1 MDKPLLFTPLA
12 LRGLE
17 LRNRIVVAPMHQYA
31 AVDGMATD
39 WHLMNAGRYAA
50 GGAGL
55 VMMES
60 TKVERRGCGTV
71 GDLGLWD
78 DRFVPALA
86 RIVDLVHGCGSAV
99 GIQLGHSGRKARTG
113 RPWEGGKPLTREAGV
128 ADWDAWEL
136 VAPSALPAD
145 AGAPM
150 PRALSTAEVGDVVQS
165 FASAASRALA
175 AGFDTVEIHGAHGFL
190 IHEFLSPQA
199 NQRTDRYGGSPE
211 NRRRFAL
218 EVAEAVRGAWP
229 QDRPV
234 FMRLSV
240 DDDAGW
246 APADSIVLSREL
258 KGCGIDVID
267 CSAGGILARPVSSA
281 PIGYGYQV
289 PFAQAIREQAGI
301 MTMAVGLIVHHDQAE
316 RILQEGR
323 ADLVALGREMLYNP
337 NWAMDAARKMGA
349 DPGFNQAPPA
359 YGWWLQKR
367 AAAMPGLQTST
378 DPRTPGPG

>member
-1 MDKPLLFTPLA
+1 MSIPLLFSPLA
-12 LRGLE
+12 LRGLT
-17 LRNRIVVAPMHQYA
+17 LRNRVVVAPMHQYA
-31 AVDGMATD
+31 AVKGFPTD

-78 DRFVPALA
+78 DSFVPHFK

-113 RPWEGGKPLTREAGV
+113 RPWEGGRALDAATAGV
-128 ADWDAWEL
+128 DDWEAWEL
-136 VAPSALPAD
+136 VAPSALAAD
-145 AGAPM
+145 EKSPL
-150 PRALSTAEVGDVVQS
+150 PRALSTTEVAEVVQA
-165 FASAASRALA
+165 FGRAAARAQA

-199 NQRTDRYGGSPE
+199 NQRTDQYGGSE
-211 NRRRFAL
+211 ANRRRFAI
-218 EVAEAVRGAWP
+218 EVAECVRANWP
-229 QDRPV
+229 ADKPL

-246 APADSIVLSREL
+246 GPADSVVLAREL
-258 KGCGIDVID
+258 KAVGVDVID

-289 PFAQAIREQAGI
+289 PFAHALREQAGVQ
-301 MTMAVGLIVHHDQAE
+301 TMAVGLIVHHDQAE
-316 RILQEGR
+316 AILRDGK
-323 ADLVALGREMLYNP
+323 ADLIALAREMLYNP
-337 NWAMDAARKMGA
+337 NWALDAACKMGLTDA
-349 DPGFNQAPPA
+349 FAMVPPA
-359 YGWWLQKR
+359 AGWWLQKR
-367 AAAMPGLQTST
+367 AQAMPSLVTST
-378 DPRTPGPG
+378 HQGPGAA